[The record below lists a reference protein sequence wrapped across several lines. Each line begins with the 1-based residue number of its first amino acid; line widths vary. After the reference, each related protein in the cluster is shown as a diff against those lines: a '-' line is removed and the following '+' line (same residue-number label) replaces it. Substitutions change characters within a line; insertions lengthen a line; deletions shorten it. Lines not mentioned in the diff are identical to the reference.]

1 MPQFSQSSASK
12 LATCHPDLI
21 RVFNE
26 VVKGFDCIV
35 LEGHRDKAAQ
45 DAAVAAG
52 NSKTPW
58 PTGKHNSTP
67 SNAAD
72 VAPAPLDWKD
82 TKRFY
87 YFAGYVIATA
97 RSMGVLL
104 RYGGDWNSDTQVK
117 DNNFAD
123 LVHFE
128 IAKKP

>member
-67 SNAAD
+67 SNAVDA
-72 VAPAPLDWKD
+72 APFPLDWTD

-87 YFAGYVIATA
+87 YFAGQVMATA
-97 RSMGVLL
+97 RSMGVTL
-104 RYGGDWNSDTQVK
+104 RFGGDWNSDTQVK
-117 DNNFAD
+117 DNGFND

-128 IAKKP
+128 RHPP